1 MISCG
6 IRDYMA
12 REWRTARAA
21 KDAYWA
27 ERIARCGPLEG
38 FRIADELRR
47 QALLHDPDW
56 PGAAARRQDLLAHVR
71 LAELFTR
78 ASPAAVDPI
87 IEEDYS
93 WRDQARNRQTAT
105 QSPRYT

>member
-1 MISCG
+1 MISRG

-12 REWRTARAA
+12 REWGAARAA

-27 ERIARCGPLEG
+27 ERITRYGPLEG

-56 PGAAARRQDLLAHVR
+56 PGAAARQQDLLAHVR
-71 LAELFTR
+71 LAELFRR
-78 ASPAAVDPI
+78 ASPR
-87 IEEDYS
+87 S
-93 WRDQARNRQTAT
+93 
-105 QSPRYT
+105 S